1 MQATPIS
8 MYDDDDEDDDNYDV
22 PGVDGRAAGAGLGPA
37 RPARSPAHR
46 REAAPSPNL
55 LRASAPS
62 LCAEYLL
69 RVSPATPSA
78 VCGRPAKR
86 RPPAR
91 GGPACFPPPILP
103 SAESY
108 LILISKVITITAAAA
123 AAVGAAAALSLPLR
137 VYDQNCFYKYY

>member
-8 MYDDDDEDDDNYDV
+8 IYDDDDEDDDNYDV
-22 PGVDGRAAGAGLGPA
+22 PGDDGRAAGAGLGPA

-78 VCGRPAKR
+78 VCGPAKR

-123 AAVGAAAALSLPLR
+123 AAVVAAAALSLPLR